1 MSTKN
6 KQFFIKSDVKV
17 IDMWGSELSEELIF
31 VVGIRKNYFK
41 L

>member
-17 IDMWGSELSEELIF
+17 IDMWGSELSEELIL
-31 VVGIRKNYFK
+31 VGIRKNYFK